1 MKFDE
6 IIDSHVNIINTII
19 KTTDDII
26 PIIVTNP
33 ELDEPLKETIVQVFR
48 FIEKIINLLPDLLTS
63 INKNV
68 NHKYELNKSL
78 NGIIEQLETLPKSPE
93 KLTAVWFEFNY
104 WWKDFNEKLVQLA
117 NSQNT
122 VFISMN

>member
-1 MKFDE
+1 MRNTWNNVKGKIMNFDE
-6 IIDSHVNIINTII
+6 IIDTHVNIINTIV

-48 FIEKIINLLPDLLTS
+48 FIEKILNLLPDLLNTV
-63 INKNV
+63 NKKV
-68 NHKYELNKSL
+68 NYKYELNKSL
-78 NGIIEQLETLPKSPE
+78 NAIIEQLELLPKSPE

-104 WWKDFNEKLVQLA
+104 WW
-117 NSQNT
+117 
-122 VFISMN
+122 